1 LKIFIN
7 KKTNNTTRVVSLLG
21 IELYKIEDTEDTR
34 TQHFL
39 GHFIYTKRIK
49 SGIIDIKVYK
59 LFGFHILERRIE
71 NDICSYYLCGRL
83 IRQNH
88 LAKLFFL
95 NNLKKV
101 KEKYDD
107 VYILHSNSGE
117 VYLFFAYLAKSFIKK
132 NQSQHPLFVAT
143 QKYHID
149 ILKMYYPEAKYI
161 FINNL
166 QLKTQSDVWNMPEHR
181 YFILFSGNHFEKVE
195 QDIKNSEIGSVHYLA
210 SILKTLNLTEKD
222 FSKPQVMPS
231 VKSQK
236 VLSNAVNKMQLQL
249 NDFIILA
256 PEALTCEDLP
266 ITFWQKVVH
275 ELKNKNFDIYL
286 NITKPTNYIEGCKH
300 YNLGFKEVFFLA
312 QKAKAVISLRS
323 GFSEFLLPTGIPNI
337 SVYTK
342 FRKKTK
348 NAFSVDKGIEGFSM
362 LKIPFVDKNKV
373 CEINAELY
381 KNEDELVR
389 QVIDSLEIMLN
400 KKECLL

>member
-1 LKIFIN
+1 MKIFIN

-101 KEKYDD
+101 K
-107 VYILHSNSGE
+107 
-117 VYLFFAYLAKSFIKK
+117 
-132 NQSQHPLFVAT
+132 
-143 QKYHID
+143 
-149 ILKMYYPEAKYI
+149 
-161 FINNL
+161 
-166 QLKTQSDVWNMPEHR
+166 
-181 YFILFSGNHFEKVE
+181 
-195 QDIKNSEIGSVHYLA
+195 
-210 SILKTLNLTEKD
+210 
-222 FSKPQVMPS
+222 
-231 VKSQK
+231 
-236 VLSNAVNKMQLQL
+236 
-249 NDFIILA
+249 
-256 PEALTCEDLP
+256 
-266 ITFWQKVVH
+266 
-275 ELKNKNFDIYL
+275 
-286 NITKPTNYIEGCKH
+286 
-300 YNLGFKEVFFLA
+300 
-312 QKAKAVISLRS
+312 AVISLRS

-362 LKIPFVDKNKV
+362 LKIPFVDKNKI

-381 KNEDELVR
+381 KNEDELVK
-389 QVIDSLEIMLN
+389 QVIDALEIMLD

>member
-1 LKIFIN
+1 MKIF
-7 KKTNNTTRVVSLLG
+7 TNRKIDNTTRIVSLLG
-21 IELYKIEDTEDTR
+21 IELYKTDDTEDAR
-34 TQHFL
+34 TQYFL
-39 GHFIYTKRIK
+39 GNFIYTKRIK
-49 SGIIDIKVYK
+49 SKIKDLKVYK
-59 LFGFHILERRIE
+59 IMGLPISKRTIE
-71 NDICSYYLCGRL
+71 KDICSYYIFGIL
-83 IRQNH
+83 INQTH
-88 LAKLFFL
+88 LAKLFFK
-95 NNLKKV
+95 NNLKRV

-222 FSKPQVMPS
+222 FSKPQVMLS

-266 ITFWQKVVH
+266 IIFWQKVVN

>member
-1 LKIFIN
+1 MKIFIN
-7 KKTNNTTRVVSLLG
+7 KKTNNTTMVVSLLG

-49 SGIIDIKVYK
+49 SEIIDIKVYK

-101 KEKYDD
+101 
-107 VYILHSNSGE
+107 
-117 VYLFFAYLAKSFIKK
+117 
-132 NQSQHPLFVAT
+132 
-143 QKYHID
+143 
-149 ILKMYYPEAKYI
+149 
-161 FINNL
+161 
-166 QLKTQSDVWNMPEHR
+166 
-181 YFILFSGNHFEKVE
+181 
-195 QDIKNSEIGSVHYLA
+195 
-210 SILKTLNLTEKD
+210 
-222 FSKPQVMPS
+222 
-231 VKSQK
+231 
-236 VLSNAVNKMQLQL
+236 
-249 NDFIILA
+249 
-256 PEALTCEDLP
+256 
-266 ITFWQKVVH
+266 
-275 ELKNKNFDIYL
+275 
-286 NITKPTNYIEGCKH
+286 
-300 YNLGFKEVFFLA
+300 
-312 QKAKAVISLRS
+312 KAVISLRS

-362 LKIPFVDKNKV
+362 LKIPFVDKNKI

-381 KNEDELVR
+381 KNEDELVK
-389 QVIDSLEIMLN
+389 QVIDALEIMLD

>member
-1 LKIFIN
+1 MKIFIN
-7 KKTNNTTRVVSLLG
+7 KKTNNTTMVVSLLG

-39 GHFIYTKRIK
+39 GHFIYT
-49 SGIIDIKVYK
+49 KVYK

-101 KEKYDD
+101 
-107 VYILHSNSGE
+107 
-117 VYLFFAYLAKSFIKK
+117 
-132 NQSQHPLFVAT
+132 
-143 QKYHID
+143 
-149 ILKMYYPEAKYI
+149 
-161 FINNL
+161 
-166 QLKTQSDVWNMPEHR
+166 
-181 YFILFSGNHFEKVE
+181 
-195 QDIKNSEIGSVHYLA
+195 
-210 SILKTLNLTEKD
+210 
-222 FSKPQVMPS
+222 
-231 VKSQK
+231 
-236 VLSNAVNKMQLQL
+236 
-249 NDFIILA
+249 
-256 PEALTCEDLP
+256 
-266 ITFWQKVVH
+266 
-275 ELKNKNFDIYL
+275 
-286 NITKPTNYIEGCKH
+286 
-300 YNLGFKEVFFLA
+300 
-312 QKAKAVISLRS
+312 KAVISLRS

-362 LKIPFVDKNKV
+362 LKIPFVDKNKI

-381 KNEDELVR
+381 KNEDELVK
-389 QVIDSLEIMLN
+389 QVIDALEIMLD

>member
-1 LKIFIN
+1 MKIFIN

-101 KEKYDD
+101 K
-107 VYILHSNSGE
+107 
-117 VYLFFAYLAKSFIKK
+117 
-132 NQSQHPLFVAT
+132 
-143 QKYHID
+143 
-149 ILKMYYPEAKYI
+149 
-161 FINNL
+161 
-166 QLKTQSDVWNMPEHR
+166 
-181 YFILFSGNHFEKVE
+181 
-195 QDIKNSEIGSVHYLA
+195 
-210 SILKTLNLTEKD
+210 
-222 FSKPQVMPS
+222 
-231 VKSQK
+231 
-236 VLSNAVNKMQLQL
+236 
-249 NDFIILA
+249 
-256 PEALTCEDLP
+256 
-266 ITFWQKVVH
+266 
-275 ELKNKNFDIYL
+275 
-286 NITKPTNYIEGCKH
+286 
-300 YNLGFKEVFFLA
+300 
-312 QKAKAVISLRS
+312 AVISLRS

-362 LKIPFVDKNKV
+362 LKIHFVDKNK
-373 CEINAELY
+373 I
-381 KNEDELVR
+381 
-389 QVIDSLEIMLN
+389 
-400 KKECLL
+400 

>member
-1 LKIFIN
+1 MKIFIN

-49 SGIIDIKVYK
+49 SGIIDIKIYK

-101 KEKYDD
+101 
-107 VYILHSNSGE
+107 
-117 VYLFFAYLAKSFIKK
+117 
-132 NQSQHPLFVAT
+132 
-143 QKYHID
+143 
-149 ILKMYYPEAKYI
+149 
-161 FINNL
+161 
-166 QLKTQSDVWNMPEHR
+166 
-181 YFILFSGNHFEKVE
+181 
-195 QDIKNSEIGSVHYLA
+195 
-210 SILKTLNLTEKD
+210 
-222 FSKPQVMPS
+222 
-231 VKSQK
+231 
-236 VLSNAVNKMQLQL
+236 
-249 NDFIILA
+249 
-256 PEALTCEDLP
+256 
-266 ITFWQKVVH
+266 
-275 ELKNKNFDIYL
+275 
-286 NITKPTNYIEGCKH
+286 
-300 YNLGFKEVFFLA
+300 
-312 QKAKAVISLRS
+312 KAVISLRS

-362 LKIPFVDKNKV
+362 LKIPFVDKNKI

-381 KNEDELVR
+381 KNEDELVK
-389 QVIDSLEIMLN
+389 QVIDALEIMLD

>member
-1 LKIFIN
+1 MKIFIN
-7 KKTNNTTRVVSLLG
+7 KKTNNTTGVVSLLG

-101 KEKYDD
+101 K
-107 VYILHSNSGE
+107 
-117 VYLFFAYLAKSFIKK
+117 
-132 NQSQHPLFVAT
+132 
-143 QKYHID
+143 
-149 ILKMYYPEAKYI
+149 
-161 FINNL
+161 
-166 QLKTQSDVWNMPEHR
+166 
-181 YFILFSGNHFEKVE
+181 
-195 QDIKNSEIGSVHYLA
+195 
-210 SILKTLNLTEKD
+210 
-222 FSKPQVMPS
+222 
-231 VKSQK
+231 
-236 VLSNAVNKMQLQL
+236 
-249 NDFIILA
+249 
-256 PEALTCEDLP
+256 
-266 ITFWQKVVH
+266 
-275 ELKNKNFDIYL
+275 
-286 NITKPTNYIEGCKH
+286 
-300 YNLGFKEVFFLA
+300 
-312 QKAKAVISLRS
+312 AVISLRS

-362 LKIPFVDKNKV
+362 LKIPFVDKNKI

-381 KNEDELVR
+381 KNEDELVK
-389 QVIDSLEIMLN
+389 QVIDALEIMLD

>member
-101 KEKYDD
+101 K
-107 VYILHSNSGE
+107 
-117 VYLFFAYLAKSFIKK
+117 
-132 NQSQHPLFVAT
+132 
-143 QKYHID
+143 
-149 ILKMYYPEAKYI
+149 
-161 FINNL
+161 
-166 QLKTQSDVWNMPEHR
+166 
-181 YFILFSGNHFEKVE
+181 
-195 QDIKNSEIGSVHYLA
+195 
-210 SILKTLNLTEKD
+210 
-222 FSKPQVMPS
+222 
-231 VKSQK
+231 
-236 VLSNAVNKMQLQL
+236 
-249 NDFIILA
+249 
-256 PEALTCEDLP
+256 
-266 ITFWQKVVH
+266 
-275 ELKNKNFDIYL
+275 
-286 NITKPTNYIEGCKH
+286 
-300 YNLGFKEVFFLA
+300 
-312 QKAKAVISLRS
+312 AVISLRS

-362 LKIPFVDKNKV
+362 LKIPFVDKNKI

-381 KNEDELVR
+381 KNEDELVK
-389 QVIDSLEIMLN
+389 QVIDALEIMLD

>member
-1 LKIFIN
+1 MKIFIN

-71 NDICSYYLCGRL
+71 NDICSYYLSGRL

-101 KEKYDD
+101 
-107 VYILHSNSGE
+107 
-117 VYLFFAYLAKSFIKK
+117 
-132 NQSQHPLFVAT
+132 
-143 QKYHID
+143 
-149 ILKMYYPEAKYI
+149 
-161 FINNL
+161 
-166 QLKTQSDVWNMPEHR
+166 
-181 YFILFSGNHFEKVE
+181 
-195 QDIKNSEIGSVHYLA
+195 
-210 SILKTLNLTEKD
+210 
-222 FSKPQVMPS
+222 
-231 VKSQK
+231 
-236 VLSNAVNKMQLQL
+236 
-249 NDFIILA
+249 
-256 PEALTCEDLP
+256 
-266 ITFWQKVVH
+266 
-275 ELKNKNFDIYL
+275 
-286 NITKPTNYIEGCKH
+286 
-300 YNLGFKEVFFLA
+300 
-312 QKAKAVISLRS
+312 KAVISLRS

-362 LKIPFVDKNKV
+362 LKIPFVDKNKI

-381 KNEDELVR
+381 KNEDELVK
-389 QVIDSLEIMLN
+389 QVIDALEIMLD

>member
-1 LKIFIN
+1 
-7 KKTNNTTRVVSLLG
+7 
-21 IELYKIEDTEDTR
+21 
-34 TQHFL
+34 
-39 GHFIYTKRIK
+39 
-49 SGIIDIKVYK
+49 
-59 LFGFHILERRIE
+59 
-71 NDICSYYLCGRL
+71 
-83 IRQNH
+83 
-88 LAKLFFL
+88 
-95 NNLKKV
+95 
-101 KEKYDD
+101 
-107 VYILHSNSGE
+107 
-117 VYLFFAYLAKSFIKK
+117 
-132 NQSQHPLFVAT
+132 
-143 QKYHID
+143 
-149 ILKMYYPEAKYI
+149 M
-161 FINNL
+161 
-166 QLKTQSDVWNMPEHR
+166 
-181 YFILFSGNHFEKVE
+181 
-195 QDIKNSEIGSVHYLA
+195 HYLA

>member
-1 LKIFIN
+1 MKIFIN
-7 KKTNNTTRVVSLLG
+7 KKTNNTTGVVSLLG

-117 VYLFFAYLAKSFIKK
+117 V
-132 NQSQHPLFVAT
+132 
-143 QKYHID
+143 
-149 ILKMYYPEAKYI
+149 
-161 FINNL
+161 
-166 QLKTQSDVWNMPEHR
+166 
-181 YFILFSGNHFEKVE
+181 
-195 QDIKNSEIGSVHYLA
+195 
-210 SILKTLNLTEKD
+210 
-222 FSKPQVMPS
+222 
-231 VKSQK
+231 
-236 VLSNAVNKMQLQL
+236 
-249 NDFIILA
+249 
-256 PEALTCEDLP
+256 
-266 ITFWQKVVH
+266 
-275 ELKNKNFDIYL
+275 
-286 NITKPTNYIEGCKH
+286 
-300 YNLGFKEVFFLA
+300 FFLA

-362 LKIPFVDKNKV
+362 LKIPFVDKNKI

-381 KNEDELVR
+381 KNEDELVK
-389 QVIDSLEIMLN
+389 QVIDALEIMLD